1 MPRDQVVMAWQ
12 SVAKVLGIAPWP
24 DVLTFLQVSILFWL
38 CFLLLRL
45 LKLLFWQRRLRWLLF
60 LMLWELGIGSK
71 FVLVGSVT
79 IIISTALLAHVLL
92 KRTLS
97 IFKVDPGTAWV
108 LDQHLALPSLLRVGL
123 YSTLNVALQHGLQR
137 PRVCP
142 RQRVLHL
149 CLILLDLWAVRAFS
163 FILWAA
169 LLLLVL
175 VAHAWFQH
183 WRFLKI

>member
-12 SVAKVLGIAPWP
+12 SVAKVLGVAPWP

-45 LKLLFWQRRLRWLLF
+45 PELLFWLRRLHWLLF
-60 LMLWELGIGSK
+60 LVFWELGIGSK

-79 IIISTALLAHVLL
+79 IIISTALLTRILL

-97 IFKVDPGTAWV
+97 IFKVDPGAAWV
-108 LDQHLALPSLLRVGL
+108 LCQHLALPSLLRVGL
-123 YSTLNVALQHGLQR
+123 YSTLKVALQHGLQR

-142 RQRVLHL
+142 RQSVLHL
-149 CLILLDLWAVRAFS
+149 SLILLDLWAVGAFS
-163 FILWAA
+163 FILRAT

-175 VAHAWFQH
+175 VAHTWF
-183 WRFLKI
+183 